1 MQKVLQGKG
10 KGTRTP
16 GSGGGGGGNPPSS
29 RGGPSG
35 GGGGPPGGGQPA
47 ATQQPIAPVADVKA
61 MGSLPQIFTRD

>member
-29 RGGPSG
+29 R
-35 GGGGPPGGGQPA
+35 GGPPGGGQPA